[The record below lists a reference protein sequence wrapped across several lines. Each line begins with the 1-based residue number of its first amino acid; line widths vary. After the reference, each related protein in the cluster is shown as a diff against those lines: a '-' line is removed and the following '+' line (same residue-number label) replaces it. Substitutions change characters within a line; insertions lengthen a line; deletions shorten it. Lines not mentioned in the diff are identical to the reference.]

1 MRLVESIKEI
11 IMNKIDAK
19 GLLCP
24 KPVILTKKA
33 LEEAENEAVETTVDN
48 EVAVENLKKLAESLK
63 CDYKTENLSEN
74 EFRVTIT
81 KSGLEE
87 SAAADEKEGPFTL
100 AISNEFMGGG
110 EEELGKILMKS
121 FLYTVSETK
130 PYPTTIVFYN
140 SGVRLTTEGSES
152 LEEIKKLESEGVEII
167 SCGTCLDYYNLKEKL
182 EVGSISNMYTI
193 YEKLAVEKN
202 VIIR

>member
-1 MRLVESIKEI
+1 
-11 IMNKIDAK
+11 MNTIDAK

-33 LEEAENEAVETTVDN
+33 LDDEANEAVETTVDN

-63 CDYKTENLSEN
+63 FDYKTETISDK
-74 EFRVTIT
+74 EFKVTIM
-81 KSGLEE
+81 KNDNASSAEE
-87 SAAADEKEGPFTL
+87 VQEGPYTL
-100 AISNEFMGGG
+100 AIASNFMGGG
-110 EEELGKILMKS
+110 DDELGKILMKS

-140 SGVRLTTEGSES
+140 GGVKLTTEGSES
-152 LEEIKKLESEGVEII
+152 LEEIKKMEAEGVEII
-167 SCGTCLDYYNLKEKL
+167 SCGTCLDFYELKEKL

-202 VIIR
+202 VIVR

>member
-1 MRLVESIKEI
+1 
-11 IMNKIDAK
+11 MNKIDAK
-19 GLLCP
+19 GLVCP

-33 LEEAENEAVETTVDN
+33 LDDTENKVVETTVDN
-48 EVAVENLKKLAESLK
+48 EVAVENLKKLAESMK
-63 CDYKTENLSEN
+63 CDYKTETLSDQ

-81 KSGLEE
+81 KNDQEE
-87 SAAADEKEGPFTL
+87 DFETGKEGPYTL
-100 AISNEFMGGG
+100 AIGNEFMGGG
-110 EEELGKILMKS
+110 EDELGKILMKS

-130 PYPTTIVFYN
+130 PYPTSMVFFN
-140 SGVRLTTEGSES
+140 SGVKLTTEGSES

-167 SCGTCLDYYNLKEKL
+167 SCGTCLDFYELKEKL

-193 YEKLAVEKN
+193 YEKMAVEKN

>member
-1 MRLVESIKEI
+1 
-11 IMNKIDAK
+11 MNSIDAK

-33 LEEAENEAVETTVDN
+33 LDEEANEAVETTVDN
-48 EVAVENLKKLAESLK
+48 EIAVENLKKLAESLK
-63 CDYKTENLSEN
+63 FDYKTETISDK
-74 EFRVTIT
+74 EFKVTIMKNDNAST
-81 KSGLEE
+81 VEE
-87 SAAADEKEGPFTL
+87 AQEGPYTL
-100 AISNEFMGGG
+100 AVASNFMGGG
-110 EEELGKILMKS
+110 DDELGKILMKS

-140 SGVRLTTEGSES
+140 GGVKLTTEGSES
-152 LEEIKKLESEGVEII
+152 LDEIKKMEAEGVEII
-167 SCGTCLDYYNLKEKL
+167 SCGTCLDFYELKEKL

-202 VIIR
+202 VIVR